1 MKLRTRLM
9 LLAGLIGLAACG
21 ANGEPVRPSVN
32 AGVSVSNRGVHTST
46 SVGFNLGGVTV
57 GLGVGG

>member
-32 AGVSVSNRGVHTST
+32 AGVSVSNSGVHTST
-46 SVGFNLGGVTV
+46 SVGFNLGGVNV
-57 GLGVGG
+57 ALGVGG